1 MSHNQEYLDSE
12 LQTESKLVFHIW
24 SKNAQ
29 GLLTHSLF
37 VTWDNDNEDYMIRG
51 RRYDIHAD
59 KSTNYV
65 PFAFHAIKSRHV
77 YDFIVAIMWDSADLT
92 AKLYNYNNIIHYAY
106 DGITF
111 EFLENLLNHNYELV
125 SYTDENIS
133 KRTILKSLKMLRKVY
148 NWETVDF

>member
-1 MSHNQEYLDSE
+1 MSSNQEYLDSE

-24 SKNAQ
+24 AKNAQ

-51 RRYDIHAD
+51 RRYDIHEHN
-59 KSTNYV
+59 STNYA
-65 PFAFHAIKSRHV
+65 PFAFHASKSRHV
-77 YDFIVAIMWDSADLT
+77 YDFIVATMWDSAELT
-92 AKLYNYNNIIHYAY
+92 VKLYNYNNIIHYEY

-111 EFLENLLNHNYELV
+111 DFLENLLNHNYELV

-133 KRTILKSLKMLRKVY
+133 KRTILKSLKLLRKVY
-148 NWETVDF
+148 NWEIADY